1 MSALFFALVGLVLW
15 IGRRELAEV
24 LAGLMARFVGGA
36 R

>member
-1 MSALFFALVGLVLW
+1 MSALFFTMVGLVLW

-24 LAGLMARFVGGA
+24 LAGLMARFSGGS